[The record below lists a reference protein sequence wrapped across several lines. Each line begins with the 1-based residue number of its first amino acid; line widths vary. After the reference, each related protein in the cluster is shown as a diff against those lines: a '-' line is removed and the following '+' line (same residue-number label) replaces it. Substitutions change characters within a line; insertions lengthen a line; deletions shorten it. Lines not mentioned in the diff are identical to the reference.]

1 MIISIDTEK
10 SFDKIQHSL
19 LIKQNKTKTLQ
30 KAGIQ
35 GIFLNIVKAIYN
47 KPRANE
53 KKMKRLILNE
63 KN

>member
-53 KKMKRLILNE
+53 KKNE
-63 KN
+63 KTNPQ